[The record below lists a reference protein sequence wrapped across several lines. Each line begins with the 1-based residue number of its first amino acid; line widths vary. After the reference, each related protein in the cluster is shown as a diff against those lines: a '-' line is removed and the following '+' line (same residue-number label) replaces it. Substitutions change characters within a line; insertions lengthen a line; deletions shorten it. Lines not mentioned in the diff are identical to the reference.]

1 MFFAEMFY
9 TYWILI
15 SLTWYYLILN
25 TFSHIT
31 PIYVYSWRRT
41 MPSLFFATTSPYISS
56 AKLHHR
62 FNNKS
67 QWYTLL
73 KKKKSL
79 TNIILVIIL
88 CTICCV
94 SDYDWWTITFTW
106 THYFFSSL
114 TIDCFNKLIFFFFF
128 LLNCVFIFN

>member
-1 MFFAEMFY
+1 MVLFDTKYIFPHH
-9 TYWILI
+9 TYLCV
-15 SLTWYYLILN
+15 LLKEK
-25 TFSHIT
+25 
-31 PIYVYSWRRT
+31 
-41 MPSLFFATTSPYISS
+41 MPSLFFATTSLYISS

-94 SDYDWWTITFTW
+94 CDYDWWTITFTW

-114 TIDCFNKLIFFFFF
+114 TIDCFNMLFFFSFWIVSLF
-128 LLNCVFIFN
+128 LISRTHCHVRRGRTTSLYS